1 MTKKDA
7 YPEKGEFIL
16 ATAKEVFRQGVF
28 VTLDEYGDKKG
39 MLHISEISLKWVR
52 NIRDYVKEGQKVVLK
67 VLNVNPERG
76 HIDLSLRR
84 VNDAQRKEKLYEVKQ
99 KQRTKRIMEL
109 LTKELKLSKKD
120 MEVEILSKL
129 TDYASPYDGFEAISG
144 ENELI
149 EKLGFKKE
157 LRAKLLD
164 IIIKNV
170 KTPFVVVTGFVELK
184 SHAPDGVD
192 VIRESLTKIQKSGSK
207 EEIDVSYVSPPIY
220 RVKVTA
226 EDYKSAEKLL
236 HKSTDKGIEH
246 IEKNQGKGE
255 FHKEMPE
262 KQK

>member
-1 MTKKDA
+1 MAKKDA
-7 YPEKGEFIL
+7 YPEQGEFIL
-16 ATAKEVFRQGVF
+16 ATVKEVFRQGAF
-28 VTLDEYGDKKG
+28 ATLDEYGDKKG

-99 KQRTKRIMEL
+99 KQRTKRVIEL
-109 LTKELKLSKKD
+109 LTKELNLSKKD
-120 MEVEILSKL
+120 METEILSKL
-129 TDYASPYDGFEAISG
+129 KDYASPYDGFEAIAG

-149 EKLGFKKE
+149 EKLGIKKD

-164 IIIKNV
+164 IITKNV
-170 KTPFVVVTGFVELK
+170 KTPFVMVTGFVELK
-184 SHAPDGVD
+184 SYAPNGVD
-192 VIRESLTKIQKSGSK
+192 VIRESLIKIQKSGSK
-207 EEIDVSYVSPPIY
+207 EEIEVSYVSAPIY
-220 RVKVTA
+220 RVKIQA

-236 HKSTDKGIEH
+236 HKSTDKGIRH
-246 IEKNQGKGE
+246 MEKNQGKGE